1 MKRIFVLGSLNMD
14 LVISTPYIPSA
25 GETMYGSGFMTN
37 PGGKGANQA
46 VACAKLGG
54 RVLMCG
60 CVGKDLFGNT
70 LLKGLSDSGVATEHI
85 QQVDK
90 SPTGVAM
97 ITVCEQDNR
106 IILDPGANYS
116 ITKERIDSF
125 LSCAQKQDLLLV
137 QLEIPLEMVE
147 YGLKRAKE
155 IGMETL
161 LNPAPAN
168 DKAQKLYRYV
178 DIIIPNETELEM
190 LTGAQILEDGI
201 LMLANQGI
209 KAVIVTLGKKGYC
222 YYQNGS
228 MLYGKGIDVNAVDTT
243 AAGDTF
249 CGALAVKLAE
259 NCRLSQALNYAN
271 CAAALAVTKSGA
283 QASIPTKIEVDAMVA
298 ES

>member
-25 GETMYGSGFMTN
+25 GETMYGSGFMIN

-46 VACAKLGG
+46 VACAKMGG
-54 RVLMCG
+54 KVLMCG
-60 CVGKDLFGNT
+60 CVGKDLFGNS
-70 LLKGLSDSGVATEHI
+70 LLKGLSGFGVATEHI

-116 ITKERIDSF
+116 VTKERIDSF
-125 LSCAQKQDLLLV
+125 LACAQKQDLLLV
-137 QLEIPLEMVE
+137 QLEIPIEMVG
-147 YGLKRAKE
+147 YALKRAKE

-168 DKAQKLYRYV
+168 EKIQMFYQYV

-190 LTGAQILEDGI
+190 LTGTQILEDGI

-209 KAVIVTLGKKGYC
+209 KAVVVTLGKRGYC
-222 YYQNGS
+222 SYYNGS
-228 MLYGKGIDVNAVDTT
+228 ISYGKGKTVNAVDTT

-249 CGALAVKLAE
+249 CGALAVKLSE
-259 NCRLSQALNYAN
+259 NGRLSDALNYAN
-271 CAAALAVTKSGA
+271 CAAALAVMKNGA
-283 QASIPTKIEVDAMVA
+283 QASIPTKIEVDAMMTTN
-298 ES
+298 